1 MRAVALLLLAVVAG
15 VAWYARD
22 APLLR
27 IVRGVVTPPTPH
39 AAYREL
45 LTRTGLAATAPGR
58 QWIEAAA
65 RAVDQPLRV
74 RLPFERSAL
83 HTPERPSALGYR
95 VTLKRGQRVE
105 VLATFDGET
114 PTQTFVDVFPA
125 GSDAQAGEAG
135 SLRATIFE
143 PDRDADVILR
153 VQPELHSNGRLRVVA
168 RAVPA
173 LQFPVANARPD
184 ALKSVFGDA
193 RDGGRRHHEGVDIFA
208 RRGTAVLS
216 ASHGIVTRVNETDI
230 GGRVVWVWDPS
241 RSLTLYYAHLDTQL
255 VTAGQRVRRGDV
267 IGTIGNTGNAR
278 TTAPH
283 LHFGIYESGT
293 GAIDPHTFIAG

>member
-1 MRAVALLLLAVVAG
+1 MRAGALLLLAVLAG

-27 IVRGVVTPPTPH
+27 IVRGVVDPPTPH
-39 AAYREL
+39 AAYRQL
-45 LTRTGLAATAPGR
+45 LTRTGLADTERGR
-58 QWIEAAA
+58 QWIEAAT

-74 RLPFERSAL
+74 RLPFERTAL
-83 HTPERPSALGYR
+83 HTPARPSAVGYR

-114 PTQTFVDVFPA
+114 PTQTFVDVVPA
-125 GSDAQAGEAG
+125 GDARGAETG
-135 SLRATIFE
+135 SLYAAIFE
-143 PDRDADVILR
+143 PDGDADVILR
-153 VQPELHSNGRLRVVA
+153 IQPELHSNGTLRVVA

-173 LQFPVANARPD
+173 LRFPVANARPD
-184 ALKSVFGDA
+184 AVKSVFGDA

-216 ASHGIVTRVNETDI
+216 ASHGIVTRVTETDI

-255 VTAGQRVRRGDV
+255 VTTGQRVRRGDV
-267 IGTIGNTGNAR
+267 IGTVGNTGNAR

-283 LHFGIYESGT
+283 LHFGIYESGR

>member
-1 MRAVALLLLAVVAG
+1 
-15 VAWYARD
+15 
-22 APLLR
+22 
-27 IVRGVVTPPTPH
+27 
-39 AAYREL
+39 
-45 LTRTGLAATAPGR
+45 
-58 QWIEAAA
+58 
-65 RAVDQPLRV
+65 
-74 RLPFERSAL
+74 
-83 HTPERPSALGYR
+83 
-95 VTLKRGQRVE
+95 

-125 GSDAQAGEAG
+125 ASDAPAAAG

-143 PDRDADVILR
+143 PDRNEDVILR
-153 VQPELHSNGRLRVVA
+153 VQPELQSNGTLRVVA

-173 LQFPVANARPD
+173 LHFPVANARPD

-216 ASHGIVTRVNETDI
+216 ASHGIVTRVNETAI

-241 RSLTLYYAHLDTQL
+241 RSLMLYYAHLDTQL
-255 VTAGQRVRRGDV
+255 VTAGQRVGRGDV